1 MTGNEELNGYEWL
14 VEHRRLALAWLAG
27 GAGFVS
33 LVLAMVGANGS
44 LVVVDQLSY
53 IATGGLLGL
62 FLLGVAAIAYW
73 AEQRDQELARLTGIE
88 DYLATM
94 AVALGL
100 VETAADEHAGAPE
113 PAELV
118 DA

>member
-1 MTGNEELNGYEWL
+1 MNPDDELNGYEWL
-14 VEHRRLALAWLAG
+14 VEHRRLALAWVAG
-27 GAGFVS
+27 AVGFVS
-33 LVLAMVGANGS
+33 LVLAMIGANGS

-88 DYLATM
+88 DYLAMM
-94 AVALGL
+94 ATALGL
-100 VETAADEHAGAPE
+100 TESGAKGEGAGE
-113 PAELV
+113 ESQLV